1 MRRVGAIGL
10 GLTFLLGWAAE
21 EQGYFRQTEKAY
33 YADKEAIS
41 FVRPGLVVKIVAAAI
56 AANGTITA
64 DVRVTDPRGLPLD
77 REGNESPGVVS
88 LSFIA
93 AVLPQNETRY
103 TSYTTRVRVAAGTG
117 RQATQA
123 AADANGTFTKLE
135 DGLYRYTFRTPAPS
149 SIDRSATHTIGVYA
163 SRNLTEFELGT
174 NFASNV
180 FHFVPAGGAV
190 TRTHDIIRTETC
202 NGCHGDLNFHG
213 GSRRG
218 VEMCVLCHTPQSS
231 DPVTGNTIDM
241 AVMTHKIHTGAD
253 LPSVA
258 GGGKYQ
264 LNGFAGLVDYSKI
277 RFSGNGGTRNCG
289 VCHKV
294 DADPAKRAAQ
304 SQAHLTNP
312 TRANCGSCHD
322 DINFATGA
330 GHRGLAQTTDAN
342 CGRCHVPQGD
352 SEFDASIGGAHVRAN
367 FSETLEGV
375 VLQITRIDD
384 GAAGK
389 RPVVTFTVKTRAGAP
404 IPLPQ
409 LDRLVMYLSG
419 PAADYATQTS
429 TDARTATA
437 VGDGSYRIT
446 FPNAIPAEAKG
457 TYRISMVSRKRLQ
470 LMAGTEKQR
479 QADDIA
485 TNAQMSFSVDGSPVA
500 ARRQVVDTAKCNAC
514 HVRLT
519 FHGTQNTVDQCVM
532 CHTADLVDGAT
543 RQSAQFTTMI
553 HRIHSGKE
561 LGVPY
566 KLGSDT
572 WDHVGYPG
580 VRSNCNGCHINN
592 SQQLPL
598 RDELRAVKEPAGP
611 ITDRKPE
618 TNACTSCHASA
629 TAVAHAQ
636 ANTGAL
642 GESCS
647 VCHGSTSEFSAD
659 RVHAQ

>member
-1 MRRVGAIGL
+1 MRRLGAVGL

-21 EQGYFRQTEKAY
+21 KQGFFSNAEKAF
-33 YADKEAIS
+33 YADEKELS
-41 FVRPGLVVKIVAAAI
+41 FVRPGLVVTITGASI
-56 AANGTITA
+56 AADGTITA
-64 DVRVTDPRGLPLD
+64 EVRVTDPRGLALD
-77 REGNESPGVVS
+77 REGTNTPGTIS
-88 LSFIA
+88 LSFVA
-93 AVLPQNETRY
+93 AVLPQNDTHY
-103 TSYTTRVRVAAGTG
+103 TAYTTRVRTASGTG

-123 AADANGTFTKLE
+123 AADTNGTFTKIE
-135 DGLYRYTFRTPAPS
+135 DGLYRYKFRTPAPS
-149 SIDRSATHTIGVYA
+149 GIDRTATHSIGVYA

-180 FHFVPAGGAV
+180 YNFIPAGGTV
-190 TRTHDIIRTETC
+190 TKTHDVIRTETC

-218 VEMCVLCHTPQSS
+218 VAMCVLCHQPQTS
-231 DPVTGNTIDM
+231 DPVTGNTLDL
-241 AVMTHKIHTGAD
+241 AVMVHKIHTGAD

-258 GGGKYQ
+258 AGGKYQ
-264 LNGFAGLVDYSKI
+264 LNGFSGLVDYSKI
-277 RFSGNGGTRNCG
+277 RFSGNGGTRNCAA
-289 VCHKV
+289 CHKL
-294 DADPAKRAAQ
+294 DADPARQAAQ
-304 SQAHLTNP
+304 AQAHLTNP
-312 TRANCGSCHD
+312 TRSKCGSCHD
-322 DINFATGA
+322 DVNFATGD

-342 CGRCHVPQGD
+342 CSRCHIPQGD
-352 SEFDASIGGAHVRAN
+352 SEYDASIAGAHVPAN
-367 FSETLEGV
+367 FSETLGGV
-375 VLQITRIDD
+375 VLQIVRVDD
-384 GAAGK
+384 GTAGK
-389 RPVVTFTVKTRAGAP
+389 RPVVTFTVKNRAGEP
-404 IPLPQ
+404 IPLAE
-409 LDRLVMYLSG
+409 LDRLVLYMSG
-419 PAADYATQTS
+419 PAADYLTQSS
-429 TDARTATA
+429 TDVRQAAA

-446 FPNAIPAEAKG
+446 FPNSIPADAKG
-457 TYRISMVSRKRLQ
+457 TYRFSLVSRKRLQ

-485 TNAQMSFSVDGSPVA
+485 RNVQSFFSVDGSPVA

-514 HVRLT
+514 HVQLT

-532 CHTADLVDGAT
+532 CHTADLVDGT
-543 RQSAQFTTMI
+543 TKQSAQFTTMI

-580 VRSNCNGCHINN
+580 IRSNCNGCHINN

-598 RDELRAVKEPAGP
+598 RADLRDIKEPAGP

-629 TAVAHAQ
+629 SAVAHAQ
-636 ANTGAL
+636 ANTGAI

-647 VCHGSTSEFSAD
+647 VCHGSNSEFSVD